1 MKCLPLL
8 CFALIL
14 APALA
19 PAANAADRL
28 RVGVLPTGPLDL
40 ITDVPGVKVGQ
51 VTKIEGSPGPLR
63 PGIGPARTGVTV
75 ILPNDDVWNK
85 RPSAGF
91 FELNGNGELTGTH
104 WIDEAGFLSSPIAL
118 TNTLDVGRVDDGVIG
133 WMLQKYPKIGALDD
147 VPLPVVA
154 ECDDQFLNDIRGR
167 HVTAEDTIAALESA
181 HSGAFER
188 GNVGAGTGMVAF
200 RFKGGIG
207 SASRRAG
214 SYTVGVL
221 VNANTGGREDLVI
234 DGVRIGRAIGNDLM
248 PSVPRGT
255 ALRPGSRAADGSIIV
270 IVATDAPLEP
280 RQLQALGK
288 RAALGLARTG
298 ATSHVSSG
306 DLMLAFSTTRTYPN
320 DDSVKVSLPTL
331 TDDDQLDAIYAA
343 TAEATEAAIVDAL
356 LSARTM
362 SGAHGATIY
371 ALPEARVR
379 KLVGQ

>member
-1 MKCLPLL
+1 MLCL
-8 CFALIL
+8 AGTL
-14 APALA
+14 AFTLVA
-19 PAANAADRL
+19 AANAGERF
-28 RVGVLPTGPLDL
+28 RVGVLPAGPLDL
-40 ITDVPGVKVGQ
+40 ITDVPGVLVGQ
-51 VTKIEGSPGPLR
+51 VTKVEGPAGPLR
-63 PGIGPARTGVTV
+63 PGAGPVRTGVTV
-75 ILPNDDVWNK
+75 IVPNADVWNK

-91 FELNGNGELTGTH
+91 FQLNGNGEMTGTH

-133 WMLQKYPKIGALDD
+133 WMLAKYPAIGAGDD

-181 HSGAFER
+181 HGGTFER
-188 GNVGAGTGMVAF
+188 GAVGAGTGMVAF

-214 SYTVGVL
+214 RYTVGVL
-221 VNANTGGREDLVI
+221 VNANTGAREDLVI
-234 DGVRIGRAIGNDLM
+234 DGYPVGRALRNEYL

-255 ALRPGSRAADGSIIV
+255 AFRQGSRATEGSIIAV
-270 IVATDAPLEP
+270 IATDAPLEP
-280 RQLQALGK
+280 RQLKALGK

-306 DLMLAFSTTRTYPN
+306 DLMIAFSTTRIYPN
-320 DDSVKVSLPTL
+320 DDSPALSLPAVYG
-331 TDDDQLDAIYAA
+331 DEPMDEIYAA
-343 TAEATEAAIVDAL
+343 TVEATEAAIVDAL
-356 LSARTM
+356 LSARTT

-371 ALPEARVR
+371 ALPEERLRA
-379 KLVGQ
+379 LVGQ